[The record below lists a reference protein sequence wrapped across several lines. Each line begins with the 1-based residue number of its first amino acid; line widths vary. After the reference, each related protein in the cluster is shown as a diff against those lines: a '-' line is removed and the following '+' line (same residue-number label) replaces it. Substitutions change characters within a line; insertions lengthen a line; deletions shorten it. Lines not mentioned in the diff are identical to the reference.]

1 MFQELIE
8 EYRPGNIQL
17 PAVRVVDDAEW
28 KEITDGYMGSP
39 SGYETHRYLET
50 SFLCVFAEARHVEFL
65 DMTTGKLCLPPERFL
80 IPVFKKMAKSK
91 GPFVVTMQYGFRN
104 PMANG
109 HERLSVRMEGEYTR
123 RVLDPLKIVV
133 GSFTGPYDW
142 KRKYAQFASRH
153 LELARW
159 EADLGVN
166 SNTTTS
172 VYALSRYPQLSG
184 LLVGREDYII
194 HFGESN
200 AENE

>member
-28 KEITDGYMGSP
+28 KEITNGYMGSP

-50 SFLCVFAEARHVEFL
+50 SFLCVFAEARHIEFL
-65 DMTTGKLCLPPERFL
+65 DLTTDKLCMPPERFL
-80 IPVFKKMAKSK
+80 VPVFQKIAKSK

-104 PMANG
+104 PMAHG
-109 HERLSVRMEGEYTR
+109 HERMSIRKEGAYTR
-123 RVLDPLKIVV
+123 RVVDPVQVIAGNFSGV
-133 GSFTGPYDW
+133 FEW
-142 KRKYAQFASRH
+142 KRKYTQFASKY
-153 LELARW
+153 LDLSRW
-159 EADLGVN
+159 DADLGVTT
-166 SNTTTS
+166 TTTS
-172 VYALSRYPQLSG
+172 IYALARYPQLSG